1 METHEIKIFKLMS
14 QGLTQIEVSKELI
27 KQGYKASSLSSIEK
41 KIKSV
46 RREYKANTNFKLALI
61 LRAKKII

>member
-41 KIKSV
+41 KIKAV